1 MPLFIP
7 NVPVERAAPTI
18 EVDSR
23 ELGIGDHQF
32 ELVVV
37 DTGGNRSAPA
47 RWRLSVLPPRGPVAV
62 ITPPERIVAGKPFRL
77 SGEQST
83 DLPGRRITVFI
94 WELTP
99 SAGEALSKT
108 TETPVLPV
116 PAFPAPGT
124 LKVVLTVRDDQGAT
138 SKPAELG
145 LEITPP

>member
-1 MPLFIP
+1 
-7 NVPVERAAPTI
+7 
-18 EVDSR
+18 
-23 ELGIGDHQF
+23 
-32 ELVVV
+32 
-37 DTGGNRSAPA
+37 
-47 RWRLSVLPPRGPVAV
+47 
-62 ITPPERIVAGKPFRL
+62 
-77 SGEQST
+77 
-83 DLPGRRITVFI
+83 VFI